1 MATTTALAAPPLPVL
16 RPGEPAYDARRS
28 GFNLAVDHR
37 PALIVDAA
45 GPDDVVAG
53 VRLAAAARRPV
64 AVMNTGHGPSR
75 PATGAVLVR
84 TDRLRRVDVDP
95 MRRTARVEA
104 GAAWRDVID
113 AAAPHGLAPLAGSSP
128 HVGAVGYTLGGGVGL
143 LARRF
148 GFAADHVRR
157 LDIVTADGRLQ
168 PVTAAADPDLFWAL
182 RGAGANFGVV
192 TSIEVDLFPVVT
204 LLGGELCFAAE
215 AGEDVLDAY
224 AGWAAEVP
232 ETVASSVLLLRYPDD
247 PALPPGLRD
256 RHVTHVRV
264 AHSGDDHAEG
274 RHWVEALRRL
284 GPRLVD
290 TVRVMPY
297 AEVGTI
303 HHEPVDQP
311 VAAFDRNVL
320 LRPVDSGAMSVLAAH
335 AGPGAGA
342 PFLTELRAWGGALS
356 RPATPPNAV
365 GGRSAAFSLLAV
377 SDPAPGD
384 RARRDALLDALRP
397 WATGRT
403 YPNFSGVEDTAPAA
417 VRAGYESEDYAR
429 LRKLKA
435 AHDPHNLFRVN
446 FNIPPLGEE
455 TP

>member
-28 GFNLAVDHR
+28 GFNLALDHR
-37 PALIVDAA
+37 PALIVDAG
-45 GPDDVVAG
+45 GPDDVAAG

-84 TDRLRRVDVDP
+84 TDRMRRVDVDP
-95 MRRTARVEA
+95 VRRTARIEA

-113 AAAPHGLAPLAGSSP
+113 AAAPHGLAPLNGSSP

-143 LARRF
+143 LARRY

-157 LDIVTADGRLQ
+157 LDVVTAEGRLRV
-168 PVTAAADPDLFWAL
+168 VTAGSDPDLFWAL

-192 TSIEVDLFPVVT
+192 TSMEVDLFPVTT
-204 LLGGELCFAAE
+204 LLGGELCFPAE
-215 AGEDVLDAY
+215 AGEDVLHAY

-232 ETVASSVLLLRYPDD
+232 ETMASSVLLLRYPDD
-247 PALPPGLRD
+247 PALPPELRD
-256 RHVTHVRV
+256 RHVTHVRL
-264 AHSGDDHAEG
+264 AHSGGDRADG
-274 RHWVEALRRL
+274 RHWVEVLRRL
-284 GPRLVD
+284 GPRVVD
-290 TVRVMPY
+290 TVRVMRY

-303 HHEPVDQP
+303 HHEPVDEP

-320 LRPVDSGAMSVLAAH
+320 LGPVDGDAMAVLAAH

-342 PFLTELRAWGGALS
+342 PFLTEVRAWGGALS

-377 SDPAPGD
+377 SDPSPGD
-384 RARRDALLDALRP
+384 RARRDALLDAMRP

-403 YPNFSGVEDTAPAA
+403 YPNFSGVEDTASDA
-417 VRAGYESEDYAR
+417 VRSGYEPEDFAR
-429 LRKLKA
+429 LRELKT

-446 FNIPPLGEE
+446 FNITPLGEE